1 MANAFITPEQLL
13 EVAEDSVLY
22 LRDNLVAGNL
32 CQRNAEGQF
41 ANKIGDRVKVSVAPD
56 LGDADEFTSTTSAT
70 NLQETERTLIIEKH
84 FYKRVDLT
92 SKEKSLDIKNF
103 QRQVVFPMVNS
114 VAQGVENFLIAK
126 WAGIYARNLTGT
138 AGTNPTTLAHLLAG
152 RRKIVDNRASARNLV
167 ALIPSATEEAYLQI
181 EKFASVDYGP
191 ERPQGLREAVLGRLH
206 GTEFFQ
212 SHAAADSFNR
222 GDIAGTVLVAGAGQ
236 SGSTLNVDAF
246 TAATGTVKAGTRL
259 TAAGLTGTYTVIQ
272 DATITGNAA
281 SLVLDRAMVGTPTN
295 DGGVTFQTAFTQA
308 LLYNWKS
315 ALAAVVAPAALSTPY
330 SVVASFGGLSLRIS
344 MDGSTTSLSDTI
356 VVDTFA
362 AADSLRPEA
371 GVVWQG

>member
-1 MANAFITPEQLL
+1 MANQFITPEDLL
-13 EVAEDSVLY
+13 EIAEDSVLY

-32 CQRNAEGQF
+32 CQRNAENQF
-41 ANKIGDRVKVSVAPD
+41 ANKKGDRIKISIAPD
-56 LGDADEFTSTTSAT
+56 LGDADEFTSTTSASP
-70 NLQETERTLIIEKH
+70 LQETERELVIEKH
-84 FYKRVDLT
+84 LYKRVDLT
-92 SKEKSLDIKNF
+92 SKEKSLSIKNF

-114 VAQGVENFLIAK
+114 VAQGIENFFIGK
-126 WAGIYARNLTGT
+126 WAGIFSRNLTGT

-181 EKFASVDYGP
+181 EKFASADYGP
-191 ERPQGLREAVLGRLH
+191 ERPQALREAILGRLH

-236 SGSTLNVDAF
+236 SGSSLAIDAL
-246 TAATGTVKAGTRL
+246 TAATGTIKAGTRL
-259 TAAGLTGTYTVIQ
+259 TAAGLTGTYTVIE
-272 DATITGNAA
+272 DATIASNAA
-281 SLVLDRAMVGTPTN
+281 TLVLDRTMVGTPTN
-295 DGGVTFQTAFTQA
+295 DGAVTFSTAQTQT
-308 LLYNWKS
+308 LLYNWKA
-315 ALAAVVAPAALSTPY
+315 ALGAVVAPAPLNTPY
-330 SVVASFGGLSLRIS
+330 SVVASFGGMSIRMS

-356 VVDTFA
+356 VVDTWV
-362 AADSLRPEA
+362 AADTVCPEA